1 MTTKTDIEEFLD
13 GPLVTWFRSCLHDP
27 MCLSDYDDLADG
39 VLIHEVLLLIDP
51 EPVHHG
57 VGPSLGNP
65 SLRTKNMDCIIKN
78 IKTLYEEELCQLV
91 LKLPDASVLGRQAD
105 TRAGLEQMSLL
116 LLLLLGC
123 AVQCPNK
130 QAFIERIK
138 TLPIDAQHSLV
149 DCIKQVTESQEIV
162 LTPEGSDSVPN
173 ELLINHIRSL
183 VKQRDLY
190 MQLNGVNHDEKKNQG
205 CLMSGSESQHLA
217 VELADWKAKLRKQRQ
232 ELEEKSEALSE
243 AKEELECNKS
253 LISKLKSEINE
264 LKTEARVGKA
274 YRDEADSLREKA
286 ERAERLEAEVA
297 RYRDRLSDL
306 DYYRSRTE
314 ELRQDNRVLEET
326 REMLEE
332 QLARARTRVEYTVQL
347 EADILSLKQTINEL
361 SLEREANQEK
371 IQELFEENAQLAL
384 LSKSA
389 LHQDSSLLDEQLAE
403 TSVGEGDNSLCEQL
417 SSNAQ
422 ARALRLELENRRLAS
437 TVENLQDAALHQTN
451 ERILQLEKEKKKLS
465 LQVEEYED
473 AKKKLMLHISEME
486 TTVKNAQRDTKKMQD
501 IRDSLE
507 SQLQSRVEEIEMIQR
522 EKSRM
527 EKRAIEAEELLE
539 KNKTKEVQLEELAE
553 LKNKVSTQEKEIN
566 RLRLTVESKAC
577 DVDKLQCELDTL
589 SKEKSQLMK
598 QYEEMCAQNA
608 RLCNVEKEWK
618 ELLSRYEVDKA
629 TLATLH
635 KELVQEKMVT
645 QRLMNTLEKLGLAV
659 EQLSDP
665 ENAFDRIV
673 SCPEIVRA
681 VQERLGPMQE
691 DDVKDLAGENAR
703 LEVELATLQSQ
714 VTSLTSQHTAQKLA
728 NSQLVAEK
736 DELCKNHENLREQH
750 QQLLVD
756 QLTLQRIHEQLSA
769 QYETICKER
778 ESLRGELKK
787 TRTETRTSNEAIEK
801 LEATIEAKQAQIQE
815 ITGELDKVSG
825 DSVCLTNLR
834 REHSKLKEDF
844 RNLFTAS
851 DKLKVEFRTSQEEN
865 KTLKNEVRKLSLALT
880 ELQGKMS
887 TLTDNKTHLEVH
899 LSKLNNEVEILK
911 QVKMNLEEDRKSL
924 MEHVTLLLG
933 QYHALLTH
941 SLEDKDHYHMEEKLF
956 TDQVNNLCRQKE
968 KLEEKIMEQYRKM
981 DSCPSK
987 KKSFGANLVRR
998 VRKAGSDL
1006 ISKSRRSWHEDA
1018 IRRGSNAGDRGGTDS
1033 DTSLEDVRTRQDG
1046 LGLGNPGTRR
1056 TVYLSGDENSA
1067 CPNEQSDN
1075 KSHTLPPETSPRPSS
1090 PQEHHFRMFFLLL
1103 NQRFE
1108 CIFNHLQR
1116 CKRMKNRSMNSILQI
1131 PALLYVNNFKK
1142 IICIFHKLYHSSI
1155 KFYFKN

>member
-1 MTTKTDIEEFLD
+1 IMTTKTDIEEFLD

-190 MQLNGVNHDEKKNQG
+190 MQAWHQSKLYQHQILNCVDCR

-507 SQLQSRVEEIEMIQR
+507 SQSSAPLIIMHRRKTVFKLATPLEHTQEIEMIQR

-665 ENAFDRIV
+665 ENAFDRYSIKYLSIFIVKIPYEARLLVELINFLLFNFSFRIV

-956 TDQVNNLCRQKE
+956 TLPSTLSNYSVRECFSTHGE
-968 KLEEKIMEQYRKM
+968 YMKM

-1033 DTSLEDVRTRQDG
+1033 DTSLEDVRTRQ
-1046 LGLGNPGTRR
+1046 
-1056 TVYLSGDENSA
+1056 
-1067 CPNEQSDN
+1067 
-1075 KSHTLPPETSPRPSS
+1075 
-1090 PQEHHFRMFFLLL
+1090 
-1103 NQRFE
+1103 
-1108 CIFNHLQR
+1108 
-1116 CKRMKNRSMNSILQI
+1116 
-1131 PALLYVNNFKK
+1131 
-1142 IICIFHKLYHSSI
+1142 
-1155 KFYFKN
+1155 

>member
-1 MTTKTDIEEFLD
+1 MSTKTEIEEFLD

-27 MCLSDYDDLADG
+27 MCLTDYDDLADG
-39 VLIHEVLLLIDP
+39 VLLHGVLLLIDP

-91 LKLPDASVLGRQAD
+91 LKLPDASILGRQPESK
-105 TRAGLEQMSLL
+105 AGLENMSLL

-162 LTPEGSDSVPN
+162 LTPEASELVPN
-173 ELLINHIRSL
+173 DLLINHIKAL
-183 VKQRDLY
+183 VKQRDLF
-190 MQLNGVNHDEKKNQG
+190 MQLNGISNQDEKKNQG
-205 CLMSGSESQHLA
+205 CIMSGSESQHLA

-232 ELEEKSEALSE
+232 ELEEKSESLSE
-243 AKEELECNKS
+243 AKEELECNKT
-253 LISKLKSEINE
+253 LIAKLKSEINE

-297 RYRDRLSDL
+297 RYREKLSDL

-347 EADILSLKQTINEL
+347 EADILSLKQTINDL

-371 IQELFEENAQLAL
+371 LQELFEENAQLAL

-389 LHQDSSLLDEQLAE
+389 LNQDNSLLDEQLAE

-437 TVENLQDAALHQTN
+437 TVESLQDAALHQTN

-522 EKSRM
+522 EKSRL

-539 KNKTKEVQLEELAE
+539 RNKAKEIEVEEVNE
-553 LKNKVSTQEKEIN
+553 LKCKAGNLEKEIV
-566 RLRLTVESKAC
+566 RLKQTVESKAV
-577 DVDKLQCELDTL
+577 DVDKLQCELDSIT
-589 SKEKSQLMK
+589 KEKSQLIK
-598 QYEEMCAQNA
+598 QLEEVNAQNS

-618 ELLSRYEVDKA
+618 ELLSKYEVDKA

-645 QRLMNTLEKLGLAV
+645 QRLISTLEKLGLPV
-659 EQLSDP
+659 EQLADP
-665 ENAFDRIV
+665 ENAIDRII
-673 SCPEIVRA
+673 SSPEIVRA
-681 VQERLGPMQE
+681 VQERLGSVQE
-691 DDVKDLAGENAR
+691 DEIKDLAAENAR

-736 DELCKNHENLREQH
+736 DELSKNHENLRDQH
-750 QQLLVD
+750 QQLLLD
-756 QLTLQRIHEQLSA
+756 QLTLQRIHEQLST
-769 QYETICKER
+769 QYETISKER
-778 ESLRGELKK
+778 ESLRNELKK
-787 TRTETRTSNEAIEK
+787 VRSEARAYKESIEK
-801 LEATIEAKQAQIQE
+801 LEASIEAKQAQI
-815 ITGELDKVSG
+815 DKLSS
-825 DSVCLTNLR
+825 DSACLINYR
-834 REHSKLKEDF
+834 QEHSKLKEDF

-851 DKLKVEFRTSQEEN
+851 EKLKTEYRNSQEEC

-880 ELQGKMS
+880 EAQGKMS
-887 TLTDNKTHLEVH
+887 TLSDNKTHLEVH

-911 QVKMNLEEDRKSL
+911 EVKMNLEEDRKSL

-987 KKSFGANLVRR
+987 KKSFGASLVRR

-1018 IRRGSNAGDRGGTDS
+1018 ARRGSATIDRGGTDS

-1067 CPNEQSDN
+1067 CPNEQNDN
-1075 KSHTLPPETSPRPSS
+1075 KSHTLPADSGPRSSS
-1090 PQEHHFRMFFLLL
+1090 PQDSHQNPLVVYNRVTAVLGNNATPPQSPVASQSSRKLGGTPTSTP
-1103 NQRFE
+1103 N
-1108 CIFNHLQR
+1108 
-1116 CKRMKNRSMNSILQI
+1116 KMKSDVW
-1131 PALLYVNNFKK
+1131 YEYGCV
-1142 IICIFHKLYHSSI
+1142 
-1155 KFYFKN
+1155 

>member
-1 MTTKTDIEEFLD
+1 EEFLD

-91 LKLPDASVLGRQAD
+91 LKLPDASILGRQTD
-105 TRAGLEQMSLL
+105 TRAALEQMNLL

-138 TLPIDAQHSLV
+138 SLPIDAQHSLV

-162 LTPEGSDSVPN
+162 LTPEGCDSVPN
-173 ELLINHIRSL
+173 ELLINHIRTL

-190 MQLNGVNHDEKKNQG
+190 MQLSGVNDEKKNQG

-232 ELEEKSEALSE
+232 ELEEKSESLSE

-332 QLARARTRVEYTVQL
+332 QLARARARVEYTVQL

-371 IQELFEENAQLAL
+371 LQELFEENAQLAL

-389 LHQDSSLLDEQLAE
+389 LHQDSSLLDEHLAE
-403 TSVGEGDNSLCEQL
+403 SAVGEGDNSLCEQL

-437 TVENLQDAALHQTN
+437 TVESLQDAALHQTN

-465 LQVEEYED
+465 LQVEEYEG

-507 SQLQSRVEEIEMIQR
+507 SQLQLRVEEIEMIQR
-522 EKSRM
+522 EKSRL
-527 EKRAIEAEELLE
+527 EKRAVEAEELLE
-539 KNKTKEVQLEELAE
+539 RNKTKEVQFEEVSE
-553 LKNKVSTQEKEIN
+553 LKNKASTLEKEVN
-566 RLRLTVESKAC
+566 RLRLAVESKAV

-589 SKEKSQLMK
+589 TKEKSQLMK
-598 QYEEMCAQNA
+598 QFEEVNAQNA
-608 RLCNVEKEWK
+608 RLCDVEKEWK

-681 VQERLGPMQE
+681 VQERLGPMQD

-736 DELCKNHENLREQH
+736 DELSKNHENLREQH

-756 QLTLQRIHEQLSA
+756 QLTLQRIHEQLSG

-778 ESLRGELKK
+778 ESLRGDLKK
-787 TRTETRTSNEAIEK
+787 VKTEARTNKECIEK
-801 LEATIEAKQAQIQE
+801 LETAIEAKQAQIE
-815 ITGELDKVSG
+815 KITA

-844 RNLFTAS
+844 RNLFTANE
-851 DKLKVEFRTSQEEN
+851 KLKLEYRNSQEEN
-865 KTLKNEVRKLSLALT
+865 KTLKNEVRKLSLDLT

-987 KKSFGANLVRR
+987 KKSFGASLVRR

-1018 IRRGSNAGDRGGTDS
+1018 VRRGSNPGDRGGTDS

-1067 CPNEQSDN
+1067 CPNDQSDN
-1075 KSHTLPPETSPRPSS
+1075 KSHTLPPETGPRSSS
-1090 PQEHHFRMFFLLL
+1090 PQDHQSPLVVYNRVTAVLGNNSTPPQSPVASQSSRKHAPSNTSTPSSNKL
-1103 NQRFE
+1103 
-1108 CIFNHLQR
+1108 
-1116 CKRMKNRSMNSILQI
+1116 KNDVW
-1131 PALLYVNNFKK
+1131 YEYGCV
-1142 IICIFHKLYHSSI
+1142 
-1155 KFYFKN
+1155 